1 MTRNKLPAAID
12 AELAKEFK
20 FGTESENTKWF
31 CDVAER
37 YNVQHYALAGSVF
50 QMGLPDRLFIC
61 PDGNIRLIEF
71 KRDARRTSQILRHD
85 ESERSLLSHYRDRT
99 ESVVQ
104 QMQPYRHM
112 DLSNLWLDWKQLNLR
127 GAQHRLLLEAA
138 KLTKH
143 AHDEATKIHRAVDT
157 CCLVVVQGETPDS
170 WVSFEYNVDRDAY
183 YPRGYG
189 VAYVLEWL
197 VDGGL

>member
-50 QMGLPDRLFIC
+50 QMGLPDRMFIC

-71 KRDARRTSQILRHD
+71 KRDARLVRRIAEHRAVMRILSRMYPHEAAKLVIQSPRKYDTSLV
-85 ESERSLLSHYRDRT
+85 EKG
-99 ESVVQ
+99 VA
-104 QMQPYRHM
+104 
-112 DLSNLWLDWKQLNLR
+112 WKQLKLR
-127 GAQHRLLLEAA
+127 GAQH
-138 KLTKH
+138 
-143 AHDEATKIHRAVDT
+143 DMISRASRGGDPK
-157 CCLVVVQGETPDS
+157 CLVVVQSDTPGS
-170 WVSFEYNVDRDAY
+170 WVTL
-183 YPRGYG
+183 RGFCNDEHYVPIAYG
-189 VAYVLEWL
+189 VAEILTL
-197 VDGGL
+197 LTDGQCLTSID